1 MTTVGTRGAAALVA
15 MLMVAGCGDDIALPV
30 EETPRVKFFV
40 VGEQATGQSRRISG
54 KLVAANT
61 SPLSFAV
68 GGTVEQVL
76 VTRGDLV
83 REGQV
88 LARLDA
94 EPLRLAVEQARAQLN
109 IARANAADTKQ
120 IYDRTVSLFEKRV
133 VSQSEVDTA
142 TANHAAALASVRSVE
157 SDLDGKELDH
167 SRAELAAPFSGTIAS
182 RSIDPFQETSSGQ
195 EAFVLQTAEAIEVDV
210 RVPETLIRDVDYG
223 QVVQV
228 TFPTIAGVAVSGI
241 VNQIASR
248 AESGNSF
255 PVRVRLSPSD
265 ADLRP
270 GMTASVT
277 FNFDQYL
284 DGRTVYLVPLASIAI
299 EYGLIRRS
307 REVGDATP
315 RQTVPMFV
323 VDDNNRLRV
332 KDVVVGDLRGNLLE
346 VYEGLEAGDKIVS
359 AGVAFLREGMTVE
372 LWTPAQGLTSG

>member
-1 MTTVGTRGAAALVA
+1 MTVGTRGAAALVA
-15 MLMVAGCGDDIALPV
+15 ILMVAGCGDDIALPV

-142 TANHAAALASVRSVE
+142 TANHAAALANVRSVE

-228 TFPTIAGVAVSGI
+228 TFPTMAGVAVSGI

-299 EYGLIRRS
+299 EYGLIQRS
-307 REVGDATP
+307 REAGDATP

-332 KDVVVGDLRGNLLE
+332 KDVVVGDIRGNLLE
-346 VYEGLEAGDKIVS
+346 VFEGLEAGDKLVS

>member
-1 MTTVGTRGAAALVA
+1 MIVGTRGAAALVA
-15 MLMVAGCGDDIALPV
+15 MLMVAGCGDDTAPPV

-76 VTRGDLV
+76 VNRGDLV

-133 VSQSEVDTA
+133 TSQSEVDTA

-157 SDLDGKELDH
+157 SDLDGKNLDH

-182 RSIDPFQETSSGQ
+182 RSIDPFQETLSGQ

-307 REVGDATP
+307 REAGDATP

-346 VYEGLEAGDKIVS
+346 VFEGLEAGDKLVS

>member
-1 MTTVGTRGAAALVA
+1 MTVGTHGAAALVA
-15 MLMVAGCGDDIALPV
+15 MLMVAGCGDDTALPV

-133 VSQSEVDTA
+133 TSQAEVDTA
-142 TANHAAALASVRSVE
+142 TANHAAALASARSVE
-157 SDLDGKELDH
+157 SDLDRKELDH
-167 SRAELAAPFSGTIAS
+167 SRVELAAPFSGTIAS
-182 RSIDPFQETSSGQ
+182 RSIDPFQETLSGQ

-228 TFPTIAGVAVSGI
+228 TFPTMAGVAVSGI

-299 EYGLIRRS
+299 EYGLIQRT
-307 REVGDATP
+307 REAGDATP

-332 KDVVVGDLRGNLLE
+332 KEVVVGDLRGNLLE
-346 VYEGLEAGDKIVS
+346 VFEGLEAGDKIVS

>member
-1 MTTVGTRGAAALVA
+1 MTVGTRGAAALVA
-15 MLMVAGCGDDIALPV
+15 MLMVAGCGDDIVLPV

-133 VSQSEVDTA
+133 ISQSEVDTV

-307 REVGDATP
+307 REAGDATP

-346 VYEGLEAGDKIVS
+346 VFEGLEAGDKLVS